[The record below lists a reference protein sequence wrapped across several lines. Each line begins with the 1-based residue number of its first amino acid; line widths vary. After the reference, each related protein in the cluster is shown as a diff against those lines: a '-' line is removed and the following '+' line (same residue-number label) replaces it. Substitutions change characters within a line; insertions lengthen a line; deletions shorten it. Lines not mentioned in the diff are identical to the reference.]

1 MHPRKNIHMLDA
13 QLVGGHWSHLALA
26 GWVTFGPILFAALL
40 GTGWWTA
47 RHRRAAAMAAAIWAP
62 VGVIAAV
69 LVNQP
74 LEQTP
79 TVRLPIY
86 GAARTAALP
95 EPSDHMAVAV
105 ATAVGLLLVSR
116 WLGLLAGGAA
126 VIMALTF
133 AIGGVPLEDLAGG
146 GVVGATVTLIG
157 FVLFEGPV
165 RRLVARI
172 RRTRLRP
179 LIGPG
184 VTTGVRPGVRTG
196 VRTGKAS

>member
-1 MHPRKNIHMLDA
+1 MLHA
-13 QLVGGHWSHLALA
+13 HLVGGHWSHLALV

-47 RHRRAAAMAAAIWAP
+47 RHRRAPVMAAAIWAP

-79 TVRLPIY
+79 TVRLPMY

-105 ATAVGLLLVSR
+105 ATAIGLLLVSR
-116 WLGLLAGGAA
+116 WLGLLACGAA

-133 AIGGVPLEDLAGG
+133 AVGGVPLEDIAGG

-172 RRTRLRP
+172 RRTRLSP

-184 VTTGVRPGVRTG
+184 ARTG
-196 VRTGKAS
+196 VGTGKVS

>member
-1 MHPRKNIHMLDA
+1 MLDA
-13 QLVGGHWSHLALA
+13 QLVSGHWSHLALV
-26 GWVTFGPILFAALL
+26 GWATFGPILFAALL
-40 GTGWWTA
+40 GTGWWMA

-74 LEQTP
+74 LGQTP
-79 TVRLPIY
+79 TVRLPMY
-86 GAARTAALP
+86 GAAHTAALP
-95 EPSDHMAVAV
+95 EPSDHMAAAV
-105 ATAVGLLLVSR
+105 AAAVGLLLVSR

-126 VIMALTF
+126 VLMALTF
-133 AIGGVPLEDLAGG
+133 AIGGVPPEDLAGG
-146 GVVGATVTLIG
+146 GVVGTTVTLIG

-184 VTTGVRPGVRTG
+184 VRTG
-196 VRTGKAS
+196 VGPGLRTDARTEKAS